1 MLSLVLTN
9 RDRSLP
15 SSLRGYGRARVFA
28 RGVLF
33 LFLSSCA
40 ENFQGALWL
49 VADRRFRNRAAWA
62 HIVPQQLLA
71 VRVTLGNSFNPR
83 ASVPS
88 SVKWGDN
95 SGTYATGLLGAAL
108 HPLAWHLCRWLRATD
123 VSEGRSRTGGSR
135 LRL

>member
-49 VADRRFRNRAAWA
+49 VADSA
-62 HIVPQQLLA
+62 
-71 VRVTLGNSFNPR
+71 
-83 ASVPS
+83 
-88 SVKWGDN
+88 D
-95 SGTYATGLLGAAL
+95 SGTRLPGLRSY
-108 HPLAWHLCRWLRATD
+108 PNRCWLC
-123 VSEGRSRTGGSR
+123 V
-135 LRL
+135 